1 MTAPDPTS
9 PQSALDASR
18 STRRA
23 RAFGLAALAAG
34 LLISLSGCNL
44 VAPIGGVMENIKRDT
59 PVEVLAE
66 YEGLSGK
73 SFAVVVLA
81 DRVIQAEYPEVVARL
96 TIEIA
101 ERLKKETTAT
111 AYVPGKR
118 MLQYQFDNPR
128 WISMSAG
135 DLGKALGVERL
146 VYVELLD
153 YRLNDPGN
161 AYLWK
166 GVARANVSVAEID
179 GSAPDDLRLRKPLAV
194 RYPDDDGYGQ
204 QDMQRVLVNT
214 ELSRRMIDRVSW
226 LFYKHEEKYDSKY

>member
-9 PQSALDASR
+9 QPPVR
-18 STRRA
+18 NTRRRIR
-23 RAFGLAALAAG
+23 RATIPALAAIATG

-81 DRVIQAEYPEVVARL
+81 DRVIQSEYPEVVARL

-128 WISMSAG
+128 WVSLSPG
-135 DLGKALGVERL
+135 ELGKALGVQRV

-166 GVARANVSVAEID
+166 GIARATVGVSEVD
-179 GSAPDDLRLRKPLAV
+179 GASPDDLVLRKPLSV

>member
-9 PQSALDASR
+9 RPPAPDVQPSD
-18 STRRA
+18 RRA
-23 RAFGLAALAAG
+23 GLASFAVLAAG
-34 LLISLSGCNL
+34 LMLSLSGCNL

-81 DRVIQAEYPEVVARL
+81 DRVIQSEYPEVVARL

-128 WISMSAG
+128 WVSLSPG
-135 DLGKALGVERL
+135 ELGKALGVQRV

-166 GVARANVSVAEID
+166 GIARATVGVSEVD
-179 GSAPDDLRLRKPLAV
+179 GASPDDLVLRKPLSV

>member
-9 PQSALDASR
+9 QSHAR
-18 STRRA
+18 SFRRPIRRA
-23 RAFGLAALAAG
+23 TFPTLAAISAG
-34 LLISLSGCNL
+34 LLISLSGCNI
-44 VAPIGGVMENIKRDT
+44 VAPIGGIMENIKRDT

-81 DRVIQAEYPEVVARL
+81 DRVIQSEYPEVVARL

-128 WISMSAG
+128 WVSLSPG
-135 DLGKALGVERL
+135 ELGKALGVQRV

-166 GVARANVSVAEID
+166 GIARATVGVSEVD
-179 GSAPDDLRLRKPLAV
+179 GASPDDLVLRKPLNV

>member
-1 MTAPDPTS
+1 MTAPDPTP
-9 PQSALDASR
+9 PQSVLNAPRPTHSA
-18 STRRA
+18 RRV
-23 RAFGLAALAAG
+23 GLVALAAG

-101 ERLKKETTAT
+101 ERLKKETTAS

-128 WISMSAG
+128 WVSLSPG
-135 DLGKALGVERL
+135 ELGKSLGVQRV

-166 GVARANVSVAEID
+166 GIARATVGVAEVD
-179 GSAPDDLRLRKPLAV
+179 GAAPDDLILRKPLSV
-194 RYPDDDGYGQ
+194 RFPDDDGYGQ
-204 QDMQRVLVNT
+204 QDMQRVFVNT

>member
-1 MTAPDPTS
+1 MTAPDPMS
-9 PQSALDASR
+9 RPHAPDVQPSA
-18 STRRA
+18 RRA
-23 RAFGLAALAAG
+23 GLASFALLAAG
-34 LLISLSGCNL
+34 LMFSLSGCNL

-66 YEGLSGK
+66 YEGLAGK

-101 ERLKKETTAT
+101 ERLKKETTAS

-128 WISMSAG
+128 WVSLSAG
-135 DLGKALGVERL
+135 ELGKALGVQRV

-166 GVARANVSVAEID
+166 GIARATVGVAEVD
-179 GSAPDDLRLRKPLAV
+179 GAAPDDLVLRKPLSV
-194 RYPDDDGYGQ
+194 RFPDDDGYGQ
-204 QDMQRVLVNT
+204 QDMQRVFVNT